1 MRLLIVSNRL
11 PVTLERE
18 DDALTIKESVGGLVS
33 GLSAYLDSMKGSEFV
48 KSEHVWIGWP
58 GATIDPE
65 DGQEAVT
72 RAREFDGHPVF
83 LSEEAM
89 DKFYHGF
96 CNKTIWPLF
105 HYFSSYVV
113 YEQEYWDEYKR
124 VNQRFC
130 DAIAEIC
137 QPGDIVWIHDYHLM
151 LVPGMLRART
161 PDIPI
166 GFFLHIPFPFYE
178 IFRLLPDEWGKELL
192 QGMLGADLIGFH
204 THDYAE
210 YFLRCVLRILG
221 YEHKL
226 GQMIVDGRVKKVEAF
241 PMGIDFERYHNA
253 ARRPEIR
260 KTKNAL
266 EKAFAETKIIL
277 SIDRLDYTKGVIN
290 RLLAYESFLEKN
302 PAWLEKVM
310 FSMVIVPSRMGVDQ
324 YQETKRQIDELV
336 GKINGRFGT
345 MSWTPIL
352 YQYKYLPAD
361 QLIGLYASSDV
372 ALITPLRDGMNLV
385 AKEYI
390 AARTDQTGV
399 LILSEMAGASKELGE
414 AIIVNPNDIE
424 DIARALQQALEMPRD
439 EQIRRNRIM
448 QTRLKR
454 YDVVRW
460 ADDFLHT
467 LLAVNQEQEKI
478 GAKYLTLQSRERL
491 ADDFIQARRRIV
503 LLDYDG
509 TLTPLIDNPSLAKPS
524 KQVLG
529 ILARLAEIVGNELVI
544 ISGRDRGTLEEWFG
558 ALPVHLVA
566 EHGGWIK
573 DKNGTW
579 QMLKPLTKDWKPQ
592 LLPILELYCDRV
604 PGSFVEEKEFSIVWH
619 FRKADPELGAARAKE
634 LEDDL
639 LQFTANIPIQVLQGS
654 KVIEVRN
661 AGVDKGAGSQH
672 WLNQANFDFVLAA
685 GDDVT
690 DEELFKVLPP
700 TAFSIKIGMAP
711 TSARYN
717 LRSPSEL
724 IELLSKIADLALV
737 PGDYRVAA

>member
-11 PVTLERE
+11 PVTLEKE
-18 DDALTIKESVGGLVS
+18 DDVLTIKESVGGLVS
-33 GLSAYLDSMKGSEFV
+33 GLSAYLNSMKGSEFA
-48 KSEHVWIGWP
+48 KPDHVWVGWP
-58 GATIDPE
+58 GLTISPE
-65 DGQEAVT
+65 NDKEALT
-72 RAREFDGHPVF
+72 RAREFNAHPVF
-83 LSEEAM
+83 LTEEAM
-89 DKFYHGF
+89 DKFYLGF

-105 HYFSSYVV
+105 HYFSSYAV
-113 YEQEYWDEYKR
+113 YEQEYWNEYKR
-124 VNQRFC
+124 VNQSFC
-130 DAIAEIC
+130 DTIVGIC
-137 QPGDIVWIHDYHLM
+137 KPGDIVWIHDYHLM
-151 LVPGMLRART
+151 LVPRMLRERA
-161 PDIPI
+161 PGIPI
-166 GFFLHIPFPFYE
+166 GFFLHIPFPFFE
-178 IFRLLPDEWGKELL
+178 LFRLLPAKWGEEIL

-221 YEHKL
+221 YEHHL
-226 GQMIVDGRVKKVEAF
+226 GQMIVDGHVKKIEAF
-241 PMGIDFERYHNA
+241 PMGIDFERYHDA
-253 ARRPEIR
+253 ALSPETR
-260 KTKNAL
+260 KTKSAL
-266 EKAFAETKIIL
+266 EKTFAETKIIL

-302 PAWLEKVM
+302 PKWRAKVM
-310 FSMVIVPSRMGVDQ
+310 LSMVVVPSRVGVDQ

-345 MSWTPIL
+345 ISWTPIL
-352 YQYKYLPAD
+352 YQYKYLSAD
-361 QLIGLYASSDV
+361 PLIGLYASSAV

-424 DIARALQQALEMPRD
+424 DIARALQQALEMSKD
-439 EQIRRNRIM
+439 EQIRRNKIM

-467 LLAVNQEQEKI
+467 LLAVQNEQEKI
-478 GAKYLTLQSRERL
+478 GAKYLDTHARERL
-491 ADDFIQARRRIV
+491 ERDFAQAHNRLI

-509 TLTPLIDNPSLAKPS
+509 TLVPFVDNPLLAKPS
-524 KQVLG
+524 KEVLNV
-529 ILARLAEIVGNELVI
+529 LKRLAEDRGNDVVI
-544 ISGRDRGTLEEWFG
+544 ISGRDRGILEEWFG
-558 ALPVHLVA
+558 SLPVHIVA

-573 DKNGTW
+573 DKNGSW

-604 PGSFVEEKEFSIVWH
+604 PGSFVEEKEFSVVWH
-619 FRKADPELGAARAKE
+619 YRKADPELGATRAKE

-661 AGVDKGAGSQH
+661 AGVDKGAASH
-672 WLNQANFDFVLAA
+672 LWLAQGKFDFILAP

-690 DEELFKVLPP
+690 DEDLFKVLPNGL
-700 TAFSIKIGMAP
+700 FH
-711 TSARYN
+711 
-717 LRSPSEL
+717 
-724 IELLSKIADLALV
+724 
-737 PGDYRVAA
+737 